1 MAITVTSD
9 TLYDGVRNAVMQF
22 TGVSDGSGQETG
34 VIKVDVSQLNP
45 PPVSVKVNRI
55 EYDVNGGNV
64 KLSWDADSDVDF
76 AILSGQNVLEYCN
89 INGLVNSAGE
99 GKTGDILLST
109 LGFEEN
115 SSYTIK
121 LHLIKKF

>member
-1 MAITVTSD
+1 MAIAVTSAI
-9 TLYDGVRNAVMQF
+9 LHDGRRNTVMQF

-34 VIKVDVSQLNP
+34 VIKVDVSELNP
-45 PPVSVKVNRI
+45 PPVTVKVNRI

-64 KLSWDADSDVDF
+64 RLSWDADVDVPF
-76 AILSGQNVLEYCN
+76 AVLTGQNCLNYLQ
-89 INGLVNSAGE
+89 INGMVNSSGM

-109 LGFEEN
+109 LDFDLN

-121 LHLIKKF
+121 LDLIKKF

>member
-1 MAITVTSD
+1 MAIAVTSAV
-9 TLYDGVRNAVMQF
+9 LHDGKRNVVMQF

-34 VIKVDVSQLNP
+34 AVKVDVSTLNP
-45 PPVSVKVNRI
+45 PPVTVKIKSI

-64 KLSWDADSDVDF
+64 KLSWDADSDADF
-76 AILSGQNVLEYCN
+76 AILSGQGALDYCY
-89 INGLVNSAGE
+89 IDGLINSAGA
-99 GKTGDILLST
+99 GRTGDILLST

-121 LHLIKKF
+121 LEMLKKY

>member
-1 MAITVTSD
+1 MAIAVT
-9 TLYDGVRNAVMQF
+9 TAVLHDGKRNAVMQF

-34 VIKVDVSQLNP
+34 VVKVDVSELNP
-45 PPVSVKVNRI
+45 PPVSVKINRI
-55 EYDVNGGNV
+55 EYDVNGGDV
-64 KLSWDADSDVDF
+64 KLSWDADEDIDF
-76 AILSGQNVLEYCN
+76 AILAGQNILDYWKS
-89 INGLVNSAGE
+89 NGIVNNAGM

-121 LHLIKKF
+121 LDLIKKF